1 MRAFL
6 AIPVL
11 APALDAFGALR
22 ARVVGSV
29 AGVRWAPPAS
39 PHLTLHFFGSIT
51 VSDSQRV
58 ICALGDVLREQQ
70 RMTLRLQ
77 GLGSFPSAAAPRVL
91 WWGVDGDRTALMA
104 CVRACRATLRSGG
117 FAVDERRYRA
127 HCTLGRPRQPWPAEA
142 REAWQR
148 FVLEDPR
155 SPDFTADR
163 AILYASVTGPDGV
176 IHVPAEVMAFGDA
189 PAQH

>member
-1 MRAFL
+1 
-6 AIPVL
+6 
-11 APALDAFGALR
+11 
-22 ARVVGSV
+22 
-29 AGVRWAPPAS
+29 
-39 PHLTLHFFGSIT
+39 
-51 VSDSQRV
+51 
-58 ICALGDVLREQQ
+58 
-70 RMTLRLQ
+70 MTLRLH
-77 GLGSFPSAAAPRVL
+77 GPRVHSRRPRRRVCCGGG
-91 WWGVDGDRTALMA
+91 WTVTARALMA

-142 REAWQR
+142 REAWRR

-163 AILYASVTGPDGV
+163 AILYESVTGPDGV